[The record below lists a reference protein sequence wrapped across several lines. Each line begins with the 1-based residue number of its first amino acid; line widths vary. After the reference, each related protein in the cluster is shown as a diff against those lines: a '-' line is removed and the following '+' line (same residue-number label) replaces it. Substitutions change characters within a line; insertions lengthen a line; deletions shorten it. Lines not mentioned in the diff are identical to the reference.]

1 MQLRAKTLTDGG
13 MTLKSD
19 HRDRFALFPKLL
31 FEIRTM
37 IWDQICEEPR
47 IVEVEVH
54 SYPNPQY
61 IPKISDPVDLGFTPQ
76 EPVPAL
82 LHVCNEARHQGLKR
96 YTRGL
101 QRQVDVDHVA
111 DSIIYMSLEND
122 TLLILP
128 PKMQPTDENFYR
140 SIHTIFF
147 QERNRGAKVWS
158 NNSTGG
164 HTNATNR

>member
-1 MQLRAKTLTDGG
+1 
-13 MTLKSD
+13 
-19 HRDRFALFPKLL
+19 
-31 FEIRTM
+31 M

-61 IPKISDPVDLGFTPQ
+61 IPKISDPVDFGFTPQ
-76 EPVPAL
+76 GPVPAL
-82 LHVCNEARHQGLKR
+82 LHVCNEARHQGLKC
-96 YTRGL
+96 YTGVL
-101 QRQVDVDHVA
+101 QRQVNADHVA

-140 SIHTIFF
+140 SVHTSFF
-147 QERNRGAKVWS
+147 KS
-158 NNSTGG
+158 
-164 HTNATNR
+164 ATAAQKSGQVIRQVAIPMPPTAELLD